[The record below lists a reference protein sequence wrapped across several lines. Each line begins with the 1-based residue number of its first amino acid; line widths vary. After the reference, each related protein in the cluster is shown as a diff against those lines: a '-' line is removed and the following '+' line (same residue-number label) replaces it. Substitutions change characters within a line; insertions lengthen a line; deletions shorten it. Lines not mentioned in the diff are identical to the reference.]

1 MVNNYDWFRNYDL
14 LSFIRDI
21 GKHITVN
28 YMMAKDS
35 VKSRLESGMSF
46 TEFTYQL
53 IQGYDFLWLFENKNC
68 KLQMGGSDQWGNIVT
83 GTELIRRKNG
93 GDAFAL
99 TSPLVRKADGSKFGK
114 SEGGNVWLDPEKT
127 SPYKFYQFWL
137 NSSDDDVVSFL
148 KIFTLFEQ
156 EKIEGLSQEHEKSPN
171 LRILQKALAEDM
183 TTRVHSKQDFDFAV
197 KASSILFGNAA
208 IEELNG
214 IDERTLLEV
223 FDGVPQV
230 NIARGSLGN
239 IKDYAEL
246 LSETTKGSIFSSKGE
261 AKRMIT
267 GGGVMVNKLKIS
279 DPAARPEIRLLNNKY
294 ILVQK
299 GKKNYY
305 LVIAE

>member
-1 MVNNYDWFRNYDL
+1 
-14 LSFIRDI
+14 
-21 GKHITVN
+21 
-28 YMMAKDS
+28 
-35 VKSRLESGMSF
+35 
-46 TEFTYQL
+46 
-53 IQGYDFLWLFENKNC
+53 
-68 KLQMGGSDQWGNIVT
+68 
-83 GTELIRRKNG
+83 
-93 GDAFAL
+93 L

-137 NSSDDDVVSFL
+137 NSSDEDVVSFL

-156 EKIEGLSQEHEKSPN
+156 EKIESLQQEHGKSPN
-171 LRILQKALAEDM
+171 LRIMQKALAEDM
-183 TTRVHSKQDFDFAV
+183 TSRVHSKQDFESAV

-208 IEELNG
+208 IEELSG

-230 NIARGSLGN
+230 NIAKGSLVN

-246 LSETTKGSIFSSKGE
+246 LSESTKGSIFSSKGE
-261 AKRMIT
+261 AKRMIA
-267 GGGVMVNKLKIS
+267 GGGVMVNKIKVS